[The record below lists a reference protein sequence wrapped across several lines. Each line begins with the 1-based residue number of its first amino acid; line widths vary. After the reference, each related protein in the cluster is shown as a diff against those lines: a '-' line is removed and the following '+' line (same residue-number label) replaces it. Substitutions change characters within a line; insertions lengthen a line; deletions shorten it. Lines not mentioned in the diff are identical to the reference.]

1 MDSLQASFGKGSAL
15 PLSGSH
21 IESRPPPVSTTNH
34 LPLSSSFMIKKSGL
48 EPEPFVMN
56 YKPPSFSLVTDA
68 KKQMDD
74 VLDNLKGIVKHVVHR
89 EEMKIRQYTNP

>member
-15 PLSGSH
+15 PLSGSQ
-21 IESRPPPVSTTNH
+21 IESRPPPVSTNH
-34 LPLSSSFMIKKSGL
+34 PPLSSSFMIKKSGL